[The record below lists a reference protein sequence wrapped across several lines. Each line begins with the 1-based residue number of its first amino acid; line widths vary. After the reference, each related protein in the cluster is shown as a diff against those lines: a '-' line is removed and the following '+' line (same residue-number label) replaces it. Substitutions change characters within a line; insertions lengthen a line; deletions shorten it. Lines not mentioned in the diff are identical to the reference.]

1 MTMARRV
8 KPSKG
13 AIANGGRELIAL
25 ISGRV
30 RELRRER
37 RLSLDGLSARAG
49 VSKGMIVQLEKGESN
64 PSIATLCKVG
74 AALGVSVADLVNAS
88 GQQPI
93 EVVPAGSPRLLW
105 RGPKGGTATFLVGS
119 SGPDMLEL
127 WRWEMRPGERYQAQ
141 AHPAGTLELI
151 SVEKG
156 ALAIAF
162 GEVRYEIGAGASA
175 LAHTDRPH
183 AYACVGRQP
192 VRFIMVVAEW
202 HSRKR

>member
-1 MTMARRV
+1 VARHV
-8 KPSKG
+8 NPSKD
-13 AIANGGRELIAL
+13 AIVKGERELIAL

-37 RLSLDGLSARAG
+37 RLSLDGLSARAS
-49 VSKGMIVQLEKGESN
+49 VSKGMTVQIEKGESN
-64 PSIATLCKVG
+64 PSIATLCKVA

-105 RGPKGGTATFLVGS
+105 RGPKGGTAVFLVGS

-127 WRWEMRPGERYQAQ
+127 WIWQIHPGERYQAQ

-156 ALAIAF
+156 ALSIAF
-162 GEVRYEIGAGASA
+162 GEVGYEIGAGASA
-175 LAHTDRPH
+175 VAHTDRPH
-183 AYACVGRQP
+183 TYACVGRQP

-202 HSRKR
+202 QSQKR